1 MTPTRIFLRLVG
13 ECRAYPVR
21 IAVILLSLAAL
32 AGAQFYLTWLVRLG
46 VEPLTHGDSATVA
59 NLWRQGAATAA
70 LLIAALFTSRY
81 LLSSVNQSLVQRLR
95 DRAQRQLLVTEVAA
109 LREFRSGELVSRI
122 FNDAGV
128 LAGFVRDVLKRLVG
142 ETLIVVGGL
151 ALMFY
156 LHWRLALATCV
167 VAPLVAVLL
176 TELGTVI
183 RRRGGAAQ
191 REIGRLTAILNEQ
204 LLGVT
209 TVKGYQA
216 EGFERDRFSAQN
228 AAYRAQV
235 MRGEQWAAVLVA
247 AVSVVGGTALFGI
260 IWYGSQQVIQKHL
273 TPGELLAFCLYAA
286 QTIEPLRRL
295 SEVHGMLQ
303 GALAAAA
310 RVYEV
315 IDFPRVEES
324 VEKCAPSLDTAA
336 EETRPTRDERRKALR
351 IEPQLRSP
359 RVAALSWRR
368 IEGRFARKSTVS
380 EAQGRTAISLP
391 VRGALQFEEVR
402 FRYRAD
408 EPVLA
413 GVTLSIAPMETV
425 GLVAASGG
433 GKSTIANLLMRFCDP
448 ERGRILLD
456 GVDLCALR
464 LADLR
469 RAVGVV
475 EQDPFI
481 FNGALIDNIRYGSW
495 HASTAAITAA
505 VSLAGLEPLVSS
517 LPGGLRAVLR
527 EGGRD
532 LSGGQKQRI
541 ALARAV
547 VRDPAVLVLDE
558 ATSAL
563 DSDSERQIFVQLQDW
578 LRRRTVLVMAHRL
591 ATISRFERVIVL
603 EGGRV
608 VGDGSVSR
616 LLSGCPAFERLFA
629 EQIVPLGAPTRA
641 GVA

>member
-46 VEPLTHGDSATVA
+46 VEPLTRGDSAAVA
-59 NLWRQGAATAA
+59 NLWRQGAVTAA

-95 DRAQRQLLVTEVAA
+95 DRAQRQLLVIEVAA

-167 VAPLVAVLL
+167 VAPIVAVLL
-176 TELGTVI
+176 NELGGII
-183 RRRGGAAQ
+183 RRRGSAAQ

-204 LLGVT
+204 LRGVT

-228 AAYRAQV
+228 AAYRTQV

-260 IWYGSQQVIQKHL
+260 IWYGSQQVIQRHL

-315 IDFPRVEES
+315 IDFPRVEE
-324 VEKCAPSLDTAA
+324 
-336 EETRPTRDERRKALR
+336 
-351 IEPQLRSP
+351 
-359 RVAALSWRR
+359 
-368 IEGRFARKSTVS
+368 
-380 EAQGRTAISLP
+380 QGRTAISLP
-391 VRGALQFEEVR
+391 VRGALRFEEVR

-413 GVTLSIAPMETV
+413 GVTLSVAPMETV

-433 GKSTIANLLMRFCDP
+433 GKSTIANLLMRFFDP
-448 ERGRILLD
+448 DQGRILLD
-456 GVDLCALR
+456 GVDLRALR

-481 FNGALIDNIRYGSW
+481 FSGALIDNILYGSW

-517 LPGGLRAVLR
+517 LPGGLHAVLR
-527 EGGRD
+527 EAGQD

-591 ATISRFERVIVL
+591 ATIRRFERVIVL

-629 EQIVPLGAPTRA
+629 EQIVPLGAATAA

>member
-1 MTPTRIFLRLVG
+1 MRIFLRLVG
-13 ECRAYPVR
+13 ECRAYPFR

-46 VEPLTHGDSATVA
+46 VEPLTRGDSATVA
-59 NLWRQGAATAA
+59 NLWKQGAVTAA

-167 VAPLVAVLL
+167 AVPIVAVLL
-176 TELGTVI
+176 NELGGII

-204 LLGVT
+204 LRGVT

-228 AAYRAQV
+228 AIYRAQV

-247 AVSVVGGTALFGI
+247 AVVVVGGTALFGI
-260 IWYGSQQVIQKHL
+260 IWYGSQQVIQRHL

-303 GALAAAA
+303 VALAAAA

-315 IDFPRVEES
+315 IDFPRV
-324 VEKCAPSLDTAA
+324 
-336 EETRPTRDERRKALR
+336 
-351 IEPQLRSP
+351 
-359 RVAALSWRR
+359 
-368 IEGRFARKSTVS
+368 

-425 GLVAASGG
+425 GIVAASGG
-433 GKSTIANLLMRFCDP
+433 GKSTIANLLMRFSDP
-448 ERGRILLD
+448 DQGRILLD
-456 GVDLCALR
+456 GVDLRALR
-464 LADLR
+464 LGDLR
-469 RAVGVV
+469 RAVVVV

-481 FNGALIDNIRYGSW
+481 FSGPLIDNILYGSW

-505 VSLAGLEPLVSS
+505 VSVAGLEPLVNS
-517 LPGGLRAVLR
+517 LPGGLHAVLR
-527 EGGRD
+527 EAGRD

-547 VRDPAVLVLDE
+547 VRAPAVLVLDE

-591 ATISRFERVIVL
+591 ATISRFERVIVI
-603 EGGRV
+603 EGGCV

-629 EQIVPLGAPTRA
+629 EQIAPLGAPTAA

>member
-46 VEPLTHGDSATVA
+46 VEPLERGDSATVA
-59 NLWRQGAATAA
+59 NLRGQGAVTAA

-95 DRAQRQLLVTEVAA
+95 DRAQRQLLVTDVAA

-167 VAPLVAVLL
+167 AVPIVAVLL
-176 TELGTVI
+176 NELGGII

-247 AVSVVGGTALFGI
+247 AVSVVGATALFGI

-315 IDFPRVEES
+315 IDFPRVE
-324 VEKCAPSLDTAA
+324 
-336 EETRPTRDERRKALR
+336 
-351 IEPQLRSP
+351 
-359 RVAALSWRR
+359 
-368 IEGRFARKSTVS
+368 
-380 EAQGRTAISLP
+380 AQGRTAISLP
-391 VRGALQFEEVR
+391 VRGALRFEDVR

-425 GLVAASGG
+425 GIVAASGG
-433 GKSTIANLLMRFCDP
+433 GKSTIANLLMRFFDP
-448 ERGRILLD
+448 DQGRILLD
-456 GVDLCALR
+456 GVDLRALR

-481 FNGALIDNIRYGSW
+481 FSGALIDNIRYGSW
-495 HASTAAITAA
+495 HTSTAAITAA

-517 LPGGLRAVLR
+517 LPGGLHAVLR
-527 EGGRD
+527 EAGRD

-591 ATISRFERVIVL
+591 ATIRRFERVIVL

-629 EQIVPLGAPTRA
+629 EQIVPLGAPMTA

>member
-46 VEPLTHGDSATVA
+46 VEPLTRGDSATVA
-59 NLWRQGAATAA
+59 NLWKQGAVTAA

-95 DRAQRQLLVTEVAA
+95 DRAQRQLLLSEVAA

-176 TELGTVI
+176 NELGGII
-183 RRRGGAAQ
+183 RRRAGAAQ

-204 LLGVT
+204 LRGVT

-228 AAYRAQV
+228 AAYRTQV

-247 AVSVVGGTALFGI
+247 AVAVVGGTALFGI
-260 IWYGSQQVIQKHL
+260 IWYGSQQAIQRHL

-315 IDFPRVEES
+315 IDFPRVE
-324 VEKCAPSLDTAA
+324 
-336 EETRPTRDERRKALR
+336 
-351 IEPQLRSP
+351 
-359 RVAALSWRR
+359 
-368 IEGRFARKSTVS
+368 
-380 EAQGRTAISLP
+380 AQGRTAISLP
-391 VRGALQFEEVR
+391 VRGALRFEDVR

-425 GLVAASGG
+425 GIVAASGG
-433 GKSTIANLLMRFCDP
+433 GKSTIANLLMRFFDP
-448 ERGRILLD
+448 DQGRILLD
-456 GVDLCALR
+456 GVDLRALR

-481 FNGALIDNIRYGSW
+481 FSGALIDNILYGSW

-527 EGGRD
+527 EAGRD

-563 DSDSERQIFVQLQDW
+563 DSDSEHQIFVQLQDW
-578 LRRRTVLVMAHRL
+578 LRRRTVLLMAHRL

-629 EQIVPLGAPTRA
+629 EQIVPLGAPTAA

>member
-46 VEPLTHGDSATVA
+46 VEPLTRGDSAAVA
-59 NLWRQGAATAA
+59 NLWRQGAVTAA

-95 DRAQRQLLVTEVAA
+95 DRAQRQLLVIEVAA

-167 VAPLVAVLL
+167 VAPIVAVLL
-176 TELGTVI
+176 NELGGII
-183 RRRGGAAQ
+183 RRRGSAAQ

-204 LLGVT
+204 LRGVT

-228 AAYRAQV
+228 AAYRTQV

-260 IWYGSQQVIQKHL
+260 IWYGSQQVIQRHL

-315 IDFPRVEES
+315 IDFPRVEE
-324 VEKCAPSLDTAA
+324 
-336 EETRPTRDERRKALR
+336 
-351 IEPQLRSP
+351 
-359 RVAALSWRR
+359 
-368 IEGRFARKSTVS
+368 
-380 EAQGRTAISLP
+380 QGRTAISLP
-391 VRGALQFEEVR
+391 VRGALRFEEVR

-413 GVTLSIAPMETV
+413 GVTLSVAPMETV

-433 GKSTIANLLMRFCDP
+433 GKSTIANLLMRFFDP
-448 ERGRILLD
+448 DQGRILLD
-456 GVDLCALR
+456 GVDLRALR

-481 FNGALIDNIRYGSW
+481 FSGALIDNILYGSW

-517 LPGGLRAVLR
+517 LPGGLHAVLR
-527 EGGRD
+527 EAGQD

-629 EQIVPLGAPTRA
+629 EQIVPLGAATAA

>member
-46 VEPLTHGDSATVA
+46 VEPLTRGDSATVA
-59 NLWRQGAATAA
+59 NLWRQGAVTAA

-176 TELGTVI
+176 NELGGII
-183 RRRGGAAQ
+183 RRRGVAAQ

-204 LLGVT
+204 LRGVT

-273 TPGELLAFCLYAA
+273 TSGELLAFCLYAA

-315 IDFPRVEES
+315 IDFPRVE
-324 VEKCAPSLDTAA
+324 
-336 EETRPTRDERRKALR
+336 
-351 IEPQLRSP
+351 
-359 RVAALSWRR
+359 
-368 IEGRFARKSTVS
+368 
-380 EAQGRTAISLP
+380 AQGRTAMSLP
-391 VRGALQFEEVR
+391 VRGALRFEDVR

-425 GLVAASGG
+425 GVVAASGG

-448 ERGRILLD
+448 DQGRILLD
-456 GVDLCALR
+456 GVALRTLR

-469 RAVGVV
+469 RAVVVV

-481 FNGALIDNIRYGSW
+481 FSGALIDNIRYGSW

-505 VSLAGLEPLVSS
+505 VSFAGLEPLVSS
-517 LPGGLRAVLR
+517 LPGGLHAVLR
-527 EGGRD
+527 EAGRD

-591 ATISRFERVIVL
+591 ATIRRFERVIVL

-629 EQIVPLGAPTRA
+629 EQIVPLGAPMRA
-641 GVA
+641 GVV

>member
-46 VEPLTHGDSATVA
+46 VEPLTRGDSAAVA
-59 NLWRQGAATAA
+59 NLWRQGAVTAA

-95 DRAQRQLLVTEVAA
+95 DRAQRQLLVIEVAA

-167 VAPLVAVLL
+167 VAPFVAVLL
-176 TELGTVI
+176 NELGGII
-183 RRRGGAAQ
+183 RRRGSAAQ

-204 LLGVT
+204 LRGVT

-228 AAYRAQV
+228 AAYRTQV

-260 IWYGSQQVIQKHL
+260 IWYGSQQVIQRHL

-315 IDFPRVEES
+315 IDFPRVEE
-324 VEKCAPSLDTAA
+324 
-336 EETRPTRDERRKALR
+336 
-351 IEPQLRSP
+351 
-359 RVAALSWRR
+359 
-368 IEGRFARKSTVS
+368 
-380 EAQGRTAISLP
+380 QGRTAISLP
-391 VRGALQFEEVR
+391 VRGALRFEEVR

-413 GVTLSIAPMETV
+413 GVTLSVAPMETV

-433 GKSTIANLLMRFCDP
+433 GKSTIANLLMRFFDP
-448 ERGRILLD
+448 DQGRILLD
-456 GVDLCALR
+456 GVDLRALR

-481 FNGALIDNIRYGSW
+481 FSGALIDNILYGSW

-517 LPGGLRAVLR
+517 LPGGLHAVLR
-527 EGGRD
+527 EAGQD

-591 ATISRFERVIVL
+591 ATIRRFERVIVL

-629 EQIVPLGAPTRA
+629 EQIVPLGAATAA

>member
-32 AGAQFYLTWLVRLG
+32 AGTQFYLTWLVRLG
-46 VEPLTHGDSATVA
+46 VEPLTRGDSATVA
-59 NLWRQGAATAA
+59 NLWRQGAVAA
-70 LLIAALFTSRY
+70 AMLIAALFTSRY

-142 ETLIVVGGL
+142 ESLIVVGGL

-176 TELGTVI
+176 NELGGII
-183 RRRGGAAQ
+183 RRRGVAAQ

-204 LLGVT
+204 LRGVT

-228 AAYRAQV
+228 SAYRAQV

-247 AVSVVGGTALFGI
+247 AVAVVGGTALFGI
-260 IWYGSQQVIQKHL
+260 IWYGSQQVIQRHL

-315 IDFPRVEES
+315 IDFHRVEE
-324 VEKCAPSLDTAA
+324 
-336 EETRPTRDERRKALR
+336 
-351 IEPQLRSP
+351 
-359 RVAALSWRR
+359 
-368 IEGRFARKSTVS
+368 
-380 EAQGRTAISLP
+380 QGRTAISLP
-391 VRGALQFEEVR
+391 VRGALQFDEVR
-402 FRYRAD
+402 FSYRAD
-408 EPVLA
+408 EPVLV
-413 GVTLSIAPMETV
+413 GLTLSIAPMETV
-425 GLVAASGG
+425 SIVAASGG
-433 GKSTIANLLMRFCDP
+433 GKSTIANLVMRFFAPDQ
-448 ERGRILLD
+448 GRILLD
-456 GVDLCALR
+456 GIDLRALR

-469 RAVGVV
+469 RAVCVV
-475 EQDPFI
+475 EQEPFI
-481 FNGALIDNIRYGSW
+481 FSGALIDNIFYGSW
-495 HASTAAITAA
+495 HASRAAITAA
-505 VSLAGLEPLVSS
+505 VSLAGLGPLVSS
-517 LPGGLRAVLR
+517 LPGGLHAVLR
-527 EGGRD
+527 EAGRD

-616 LLSGCPAFERLFA
+616 LLSSCPAFERLFA
-629 EQIVPLGAPTRA
+629 EQIVPLGAPPTA

>member
-46 VEPLTHGDSATVA
+46 VEPLTRGDSATVA
-59 NLWRQGAATAA
+59 NLWRQGAVTAA

-95 DRAQRQLLVTEVAA
+95 DRAQRQLLVIEVAA

-167 VAPLVAVLL
+167 VAPIVAVLL
-176 TELGTVI
+176 NELGGII
-183 RRRGGAAQ
+183 RRRGSAAQ

-204 LLGVT
+204 LRGVT

-228 AAYRAQV
+228 AAYRTQV

-260 IWYGSQQVIQKHL
+260 IWYGSQQVIQRHL

-315 IDFPRVEES
+315 IDFPRVEE
-324 VEKCAPSLDTAA
+324 
-336 EETRPTRDERRKALR
+336 
-351 IEPQLRSP
+351 
-359 RVAALSWRR
+359 
-368 IEGRFARKSTVS
+368 
-380 EAQGRTAISLP
+380 QGRTAISLP
-391 VRGALQFEEVR
+391 VRGALRFEEVR

-413 GVTLSIAPMETV
+413 GVTLSVAPMETV

-433 GKSTIANLLMRFCDP
+433 GKSTIANLLMRFFDP
-448 ERGRILLD
+448 DQGRILLD
-456 GVDLCALR
+456 GVDLRALR

-481 FNGALIDNIRYGSW
+481 FSGALIDNILYGSW

-517 LPGGLRAVLR
+517 LPGGLHAVLR
-527 EGGRD
+527 EAGQD

-591 ATISRFERVIVL
+591 ATIRRFERVIVL

-629 EQIVPLGAPTRA
+629 EQIVPLGAATAA

>member
-46 VEPLTHGDSATVA
+46 VEPLERGDSATVA
-59 NLWRQGAATAA
+59 NLRGQGAVTAA

-167 VAPLVAVLL
+167 AVPIVAVLL
-176 TELGTVI
+176 NELGGII

-204 LLGVT
+204 LQGVT

-216 EGFERDRFSAQN
+216 ERFERDRFSAQN

-247 AVSVVGGTALFGI
+247 AVSVVGATALFGI

-315 IDFPRVEES
+315 IDFPRVE
-324 VEKCAPSLDTAA
+324 
-336 EETRPTRDERRKALR
+336 
-351 IEPQLRSP
+351 
-359 RVAALSWRR
+359 
-368 IEGRFARKSTVS
+368 
-380 EAQGRTAISLP
+380 AQGRTAISLP

-425 GLVAASGG
+425 GVVAASGG
-433 GKSTIANLLMRFCDP
+433 GKSTIANLLMRFLDP
-448 ERGRILLD
+448 DQGRILLD
-456 GVDLCALR
+456 GVDLRTLR

-481 FNGALIDNIRYGSW
+481 FSGALIDNIRYGSW

-505 VSLAGLEPLVSS
+505 ASLAGLEPLVSS
-517 LPGGLRAVLR
+517 LPGGLHAVLR
-527 EGGRD
+527 EAGRD

-591 ATISRFERVIVL
+591 ATIRRFERVIVL

-629 EQIVPLGAPTRA
+629 EQIVPLGAATAA